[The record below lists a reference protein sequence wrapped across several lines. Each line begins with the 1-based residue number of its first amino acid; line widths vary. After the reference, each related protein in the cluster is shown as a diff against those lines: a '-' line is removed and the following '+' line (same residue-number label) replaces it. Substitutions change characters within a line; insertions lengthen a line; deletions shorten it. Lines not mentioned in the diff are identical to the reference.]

1 MNKPLPFDVPRGTI
15 IPDGGFSN
23 EPGARMSQLLTIGLE
38 ALREFEPQSAAGH
51 EFAAALNAHF
61 TSAIMSIGCRDDCN
75 YAHVRFAGNA
85 FANMATLLD
94 AYLGNYGFREGGR
107 EAESLAAVA
116 FKHPHLRP
124 LIYRFRWA
132 IGKMSSLVDELMTA
146 SELELL
152 DLEFDGQAAVRFQ
165 AGRLT
170 AELLK

>member
-23 EPGARMSQLLTIGLE
+23 EPRVCMSQLLTIGLD
-38 ALREFEPQSAAGH
+38 ALREFEPQSAADH

-61 TSAIMSIGCRDDCN
+61 TGAIMSIGCRDDCN

-94 AYLGNYGFREGGR
+94 AYLGDYGFREGGK
-107 EAESLAAVA
+107 ESESLAAIA

-132 IGKMSSLVDELMTA
+132 IEKMSGLVDDLMTA
-146 SELELL
+146 DERELL
-152 DLEFDGQAAVRFQ
+152 DLEFDGQAAVHFQ

-170 AELLK
+170 ADLLE